1 MRAAALLRAKQGGQ
15 AHDGGAGGGTQPVRC
30 LQSAGGGDFAD
41 DGGGYSHQLRG
52 VTEAALN
59 GQNLMFVEGAARRL
73 INGWR
78 SPRARHMSTCGMSKV
93 CTLTT
98 PWLGVAVTE

>member
-1 MRAAALLRAKQGGQ
+1 MVGPV
-15 AHDGGAGGGTQPVRC
+15 GAPTIVC
-30 LQSAGGGDFAD
+30 LQSAGDGVFAE

-78 SPRARHMSTCGMSKV
+78 SPGARHMSTCGMSKV